1 MNKVIGF
8 TILAASILLS
18 ATALAAE
25 NNLGPVLQA
34 NRQLIPYGVVS
45 KDGYFKDIY
54 LAGNVKVVTSFG
66 NIRVQIVNSFPDLK
80 VKLVENFG
88 EWKFVENF
96 PDFTVQF
103 VESFPDIKIQFVN
116 NFPGVP

>member
-8 TILAASILLS
+8 TVLAASILCS

-25 NNLGPVLQA
+25 NNLGPLLQA
-34 NRQLIPYGVVS
+34 NRQLIPYGAVS

-80 VKLVENFG
+80 VKLVENF
-88 EWKFVENF
+88 